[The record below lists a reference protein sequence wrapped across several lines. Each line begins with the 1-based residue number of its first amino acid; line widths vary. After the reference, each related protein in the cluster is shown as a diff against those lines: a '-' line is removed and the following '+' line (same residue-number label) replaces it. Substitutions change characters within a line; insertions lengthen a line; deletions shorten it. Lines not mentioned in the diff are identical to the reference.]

1 MTEWHA
7 VKSRPGAEGRALIGI
22 EACGMTGFLPVELFR
37 KDHRGEREVTWRAL
51 FPGYLFVRCDL
62 GCDLSRLLEI
72 DGIEDVL
79 RGRHGAA
86 PVADAVIEAI
96 RTAERV
102 GSFDR
107 TRTPRL
113 AHGDDVVIQDGPF
126 AHLVA
131 KIKSERPSKR
141 MARCMELV
149 GNYPFRITASV
160 DNLEKKSA

>member
-22 EACGMTGFLPVELFR
+22 EACGMAGFLPVELLR
-37 KDHRGEREVTWRAL
+37 MNHRTGHEITWRAL

-86 PVADAVIEAI
+86 PVADAVVEAI
-96 RTAERV
+96 RQAERA

-141 MARCMELV
+141 MKRCMELV
-149 GNYPFRITASV
+149 GNFPFRMTADV
-160 DNLEKKSA
+160 GKVEKVA